1 VTKTVIEHGLGR
13 LGAEYQDRLMSAP
26 EQARMGIELS
36 KVAKSYGSVRAVR
49 GIDLAAAP
57 GETVALLGPNGAG
70 KTTTI
75 DMIFGLARPD
85 SGTVSVF
92 GASPTEAVKSGWV
105 GGTLQDGSPPDQ
117 LRVRELITLV
127 ASYYPHPLG
136 VDDVLRQTG
145 TADIAERWASK
156 LSGGQSQR
164 VRFAAAL
171 VGDPDLLVLD
181 EPTSGIDVE
190 GRIDFWQAMR
200 TVAERGKTILFS
212 THYLE
217 EADANADRIVL
228 MARGEIVADGPA
240 TEIKAKVGSHS
251 IRATLPGAGLGELQ
265 ALPGVLNAERHGD
278 AITLSCSDTDAAL
291 SALLSSFPGT
301 RDVEVRRASLEE
313 AFLELTADEDD
324 HDDRDA
330 IGEPSSPSKEQ
341 SR

>member
-1 VTKTVIEHGLGR
+1 MGL
-13 LGAEYQDRLMSAP
+13 SAP
-26 EQARMGIELS
+26 EPVGMGIELS
-36 KVAKSYGSVRAVR
+36 KLAKSHGSVQAVR
-49 GIDLAAAP
+49 GIDLAVAP

-75 DMIFGLARPD
+75 DMILGLSRPD

-117 LRVRELITLV
+117 LRVRELVALM

-145 TADIAERWASK
+145 IADIAERWASK
-156 LSGGQSQR
+156 LSGGQAQR

-190 GRIDFWQAMR
+190 GRREFWHAMR
-200 TVAERGKTILFS
+200 AVAERGKTILFA

-228 MARGEIVADGPA
+228 MARGRIVADGPA
-240 TEIKAKVGSHS
+240 TEIKAKVGTRT
-251 IRATLPGAGLGELQ
+251 IRSTLPAVDLADLQ
-265 ALPGVLNAERHGD
+265 ALPGVLSAERHGD

-291 SALLSSFPGT
+291 SALLRAFPGA
-301 RDVEVRRASLEE
+301 RDTEVRGASLEE
-313 AFLELTADEDD
+313 AFFELTGEDN
-324 HDDRDA
+324 HDGRDA
-330 IGEPSSPSKEQ
+330 IGEPSSPG
-341 SR
+341 